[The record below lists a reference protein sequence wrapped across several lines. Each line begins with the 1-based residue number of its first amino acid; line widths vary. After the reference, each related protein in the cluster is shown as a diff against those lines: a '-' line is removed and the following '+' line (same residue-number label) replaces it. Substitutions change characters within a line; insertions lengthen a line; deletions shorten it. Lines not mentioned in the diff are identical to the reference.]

1 MTTLNFRVTG
11 PAAACEAVI
20 NRLAESELIHSIEEV
35 DGMMSHMDDEDSSS
49 AGLAENIDASVY
61 DIRVHTDD
69 HSSDEEVRRM
79 AELTVRSSGAML
91 EETDRF

>member
-11 PAAACEAVI
+11 PTAACERVI
-20 NRLAESELIHSIEEV
+20 GRLAESELVHSVEEV
-35 DGMMSHMDDEDSSS
+35 ASLMPHMDDEDSSS
-49 AGLAENIDASVY
+49 AGLAENKDASVY

-79 AELTVRSSGAML
+79 AEFTVRASGAML